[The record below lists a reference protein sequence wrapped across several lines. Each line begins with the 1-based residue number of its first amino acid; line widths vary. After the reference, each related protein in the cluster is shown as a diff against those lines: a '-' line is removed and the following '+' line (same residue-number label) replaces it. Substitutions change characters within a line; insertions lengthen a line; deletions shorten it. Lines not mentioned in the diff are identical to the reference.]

1 MHMLIEKIK
10 RGSVSALISVFP
22 SYTGITGHYTYLLFL
37 LHQFLLIFIPAA
49 FIEKKKELNS
59 NPSDIQVNVNIEII
73 GKGKGISRL

>member
-59 NPSDIQVNVNIEII
+59 NPPDIQVNVNIEII